1 MGTLRLYW
9 LDPYTYRFKARVESI
24 SGRDVVLDGTYFY
37 PQGGGQIYDTGTI
50 SGIRVVGVRREGDLI
65 IHTLESEPTFTVGS
79 EVECLLDWDRR
90 YRIMKL
96 HSAAHLLYYAMQE
109 EFGEECRP
117 ASPGLTDDKKSRE
130 DYLFK
135 EKLDLQRL
143 QKVEERVNELIRV
156 GFEIR
161 TWSEGEKRYWKI
173 DPYPAMCCGGTHPKN
188 TSEIGG
194 VKVGR
199 GKKPGAGKERI
210 EITLLQHST

>member
-9 LDPYTYRFKARVESI
+9 LDPYIYRFKARVESI
-24 SGRDVVLDGTYFY
+24 FGRDVVLDGTYFY

-50 SGIRVVGVRREGDLI
+50 SDIKVVGVRREGDLI
-65 IHTLESEPTFTVGS
+65 LHTLESEPTFTVGS

-90 YRIMKL
+90 YRIMRL

-109 EFGEECRP
+109 EFGGECLP

-143 QKVEERVNELIRV
+143 QRVEERVNELIKA

-161 TWSEGEKRYWKI
+161 TWTEGETRYWKI
-173 DPYPAMCCGGTHPKN
+173 DPYPAMLCGGTHPKN

-194 VKVGR
+194 VKVSR

-210 EITLLQHST
+210 EITLI

>member
-9 LDPYTYRFKARVESI
+9 LDPYIYRFKARVESI
-24 SGRDVVLDGTYFY
+24 FGRDVVLDGTYFY

-50 SGIRVVGVRREGDLI
+50 SDIKVVGVRREGDLI
-65 IHTLESEPTFTVGS
+65 LHTLESEPTFTVGS

-90 YRIMKL
+90 YRIMRL

-109 EFGEECRP
+109 EFGGECRP

-143 QKVEERVNELIRV
+143 QRVEERVNELIKA

-161 TWSEGEKRYWKI
+161 TWTEGEKRYWKI
-173 DPYPAMCCGGTHPKN
+173 DPYPAMLCGGTHPKN

-194 VKVGR
+194 VKVSR

-210 EITLLQHST
+210 EITLLQHSL